1 MGLLQKAKE
10 KTLRNLEEHQL
21 IVNGEVVTNATL
33 NIIYVQVWNH
43 LSEFYLIKYR
53 TKAKNPVKSASD
65 KSRTLH
71 PVGTTEVNGL
81 RFQIVL
87 DSETGN

>member
-33 NIIYVQVWNH
+33 NIIYVQV
-43 LSEFYLIKYR
+43 
-53 TKAKNPVKSASD
+53 
-65 KSRTLH
+65 
-71 PVGTTEVNGL
+71 
-81 RFQIVL
+81 
-87 DSETGN
+87 